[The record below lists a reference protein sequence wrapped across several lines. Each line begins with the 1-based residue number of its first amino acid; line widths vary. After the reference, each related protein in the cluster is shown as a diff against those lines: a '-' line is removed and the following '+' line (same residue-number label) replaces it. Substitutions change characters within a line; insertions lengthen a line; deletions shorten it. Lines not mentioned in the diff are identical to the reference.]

1 MSVGQLTLVQE
12 LEERKEGLALKAFQQ
27 AQAYCNQQQSKLEQL
42 EQYRQQ
48 YIQGVLTDAELGI
61 RSGQYRQSQSFVG
74 QLDKA
79 CEKQMKQVQQAKLV
93 QTQRQTIWQQT
104 QQKRKAIEQLIATK
118 RREADTQRLRKEQ
131 AVHDDFAIQRFLRN
145 QAQKR

>member
-1 MSVGQLTLVQE
+1 MSIKQLSLVLE
-12 LEERKEGLALKAFQQ
+12 LEERKEAQALNAFQQ
-27 AQAYCNQQQSKLEQL
+27 AQVHTNQQQLKLDQL

-48 YIQGVLTDAELGI
+48 YIQGILDDAALGI
-61 RSGQYRQSQSFVG
+61 RSGQYQQSQSFVG

-79 CEKQMKQVQQAKLV
+79 CEKQSRQVVQSKLV

-104 QQKRKAIEQLIATK
+104 QQKRKAIEQLITK
-118 RREADTQRLRKEQ
+118 KKALLTSQRIRKEQ

-145 QAQKR
+145 KSIF

>member
-1 MSVGQLTLVQE
+1 MSVTQLTLVLE
-12 LEERKEGLALKAFQQ
+12 LEERKEGQALQAFQQ
-27 AQAYCNQQQSKLEQL
+27 SLAHAQQQQLKLEQL

-48 YIQGVLTDAELGI
+48 YIQGILDDAALGI
-61 RSGQYRQSQSFVG
+61 RSGQYQQSQSFVG

-79 CEKQMKQVQQAKLV
+79 CEQQSRQVTQSKLV

-104 QQKRKAIEQLIATK
+104 QQKRKAIAQLIAKK
-118 RREADTQRLRKEQ
+118 RTLITAQRLRKEQ

-145 QAQKR
+145 KSIF

>member
-1 MSVGQLTLVQE
+1 MSVKQLTLVLE
-12 LEERKEGLALKAFQQ
+12 LEERKESQALHAFQQ
-27 AQAYCNQQQSKLEQL
+27 AQVHANQQQVKLDQL

-48 YIQGVLTDAELGI
+48 YIQGILDDASLGI
-61 RSGQYRQSQSFVG
+61 RSGQYQQSLSFVG

-79 CEKQMKQVQQAKLV
+79 CEQQSRQMNQSKLV

-104 QQKRKAIEQLIATK
+104 QQKRKAIEQLIAKKQALLT
-118 RREADTQRLRKEQ
+118 AQRLRKEQ

-145 QAQKR
+145 KSIF